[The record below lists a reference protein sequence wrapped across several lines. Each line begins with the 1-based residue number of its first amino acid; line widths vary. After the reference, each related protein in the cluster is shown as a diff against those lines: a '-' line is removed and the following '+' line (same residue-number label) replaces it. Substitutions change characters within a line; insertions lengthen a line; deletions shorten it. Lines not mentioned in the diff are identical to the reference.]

1 MPPPGGSS
9 WEKAVG
15 SAPWMASPEERQACP
30 GVTASRP
37 KSSPASHRD
46 LLPWAL
52 TVGPQR
58 PSAPSVFLQLRG
70 LGGRAAPAVLCA
82 PSGPAWTP
90 RFRVGWEPA
99 DPAGLAEKGTR
110 ALWRCRCSWGR
121 CSCLSLLSPFFCV
134 PWCFHSGLTK
144 PGASRMALG
153 NAFPPYPEARP
164 PCLLRSA
171 SSLRDIRAVGPPSLS
186 VFKTVYLSG
195 CTRSSLWQV
204 CLVPDQGPSRAPELG
219 AWGLSL

>member
-1 MPPPGGSS
+1 M
-9 WEKAVG
+9 
-15 SAPWMASPEERQACP
+15 
-30 GVTASRP
+30 
-37 KSSPASHRD
+37 
-46 LLPWAL
+46 
-52 TVGPQR
+52 
-58 PSAPSVFLQLRG
+58 FLQLRS

-153 NAFPPYPEARP
+153 TAFPPYPEARP

-219 AWGLSL
+219 AWVLASDCHSSLWDGPAGRLPSPWAAGSLQGPVVCLSGSAFRDDGFPGLSAPL